1 MMVGMVLEEISLASS
16 NRGAIVAT
24 VIDLFAA
31 RGCDAYFG
39 ERVTQLA
46 HALQC
51 AYLAVRADAS
61 DSLVAAA
68 LLHDIGHLLPGS
80 DDGLAARGIDGCH
93 EALGARW
100 LERHFSPAVT
110 EPIRLHVPAKR
121 YLCATDPEYLV
132 GLSEASRISLLLQ
145 GGAFSRHEVK
155 QFESFPYFDDAVRL
169 RRWDDEAKCVGLG
182 VPPLS
187 AYLPLLHAL
196 ARK

>member
-1 MMVGMVLEEISLASS
+1 MLLEKALPAPVHSS
-16 NRGAIVAT
+16 GVVAT
-24 VIDLFAA
+24 VVDLFAA
-31 RGCDAYFG
+31 RGRDAYFG

-80 DDGLAARGIDGCH
+80 DEGLAARGIDGCH

-100 LERHFSPAVT
+100 LEQHFSSSVT

-145 GGAFSRHEVK
+145 GGAFSRHAVK

-169 RRWDDEAKCVGLG
+169 RRWDDEAKRVGLG
-182 VPPLS
+182 VPSLS